1 MDGGA
6 TWRTRTITPP
16 DFAFAIANDGSLPE
30 ISGTIT
36 LMRLPPGKSTWESL
50 GTLAIAGLSASA
62 SYSAG
67 SGKGAIWCVNL
78 WGMDPTTSGEG
89 VVYTRNYA

>member
-1 MDGGA
+1 MDGDA
-6 TWRTRTITPP
+6 TWQIHTFTPP
-16 DFAFAIANDGSLPE
+16 NVAFAIANDGSLLE
-30 ISGTIT
+30 ISGMRT

-50 GTLAIAGLSASA
+50 GMLPIAGLSASA
-62 SYSAG
+62 SYSVG
-67 SGKGAIWCVNL
+67 SGKGVIWCVNP